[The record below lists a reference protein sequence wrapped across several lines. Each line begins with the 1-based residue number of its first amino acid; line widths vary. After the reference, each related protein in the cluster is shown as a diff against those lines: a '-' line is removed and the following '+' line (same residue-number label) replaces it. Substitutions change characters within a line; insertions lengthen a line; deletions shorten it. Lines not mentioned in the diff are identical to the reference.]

1 MTPESLDRAMMIGV
15 SLNLVFVFVEL
26 GFGFFSGSLA
36 LIADAGHNAS
46 DVVGL
51 LVAWGASFLA
61 RQQPTTKFTFG
72 FGRASIYAAFL
83 NAILL
88 FAACFAIAWE
98 AIHRLSEPPPVAGL
112 TMVVVAA
119 IGVVINTVT
128 AILFMRGSKED
139 ANVRGA
145 FLHMAADA
153 AVSVGV
159 VVAGVAIMTTDLKW
173 IDPVVSVVIM
183 VIITWSTWGLFTESI
198 GLAMDAVP
206 RRIDIDE
213 LSQALIEVPGVV
225 DIQDLHVW
233 GTSTSEIMLTAHL
246 VITDN
251 TWRGRLRKYNAC
263 SAKGFPSLVR
273 RCSSKSCR
281 SRSSVSS
288 VPVAVFE
295 VKSKNFVLCLGST
308 CCSVRIKRC
317 LL

>member
-15 SLNLVFVFVEL
+15 SLNLIFVFVEF

-51 LVAWGASFLA
+51 LIAWGASFLA
-61 RQQPTTKFTFG
+61 RQPSTAKFTFG
-72 FGRASIYAAFL
+72 FGRASIYAAFF

-88 FAACFAIAWE
+88 FAACFAIVWE
-98 AIHRLSEPPPVAGL
+98 AIHRFSEPPPVAGL
-112 TMVVVAA
+112 TMVIVAA

-173 IDPVVSVVIM
+173 IDPLGSVVIM
-183 VIITWSTWGLFTESI
+183 GMITWSTWGLFTESI
-198 GLAMDAVP
+198 GLVMDAVP

-213 LSQALIEVPGVV
+213 LSQALIEVPEVLE
-225 DIQDLHVW
+225 IHDLHVW
-233 GTSTSEIMLTAHL
+233 GTSTSDVMLTAHL

-251 TWRGRLRKYNAC
+251 TWRGSLEKVQRMLSERFSITRTTLQFEELSESQVC
-263 SAKGFPSLVR
+263 LQHPS
-273 RCSSKSCR
+273 
-281 SRSSVSS
+281 
-288 VPVAVFE
+288 
-295 VKSKNFVLCLGST
+295 G
-308 CCSVRIKRC
+308 RI
-317 LL
+317 

>member
-1 MTPESLDRAMMIGV
+1 MTPQSLDRAMMIGV

-26 GFGFFSGSLA
+26 GFGFLSGSLA

-61 RQQPTTKFTFG
+61 RQQPTKKFTFG
-72 FGRASIYAAFL
+72 FGRASIYAAFF

-88 FAACFAIAWE
+88 FAACFAIVWE
-98 AIHRLSEPPPVAGL
+98 AIHRFSEPPPVAGL
-112 TMVVVAA
+112 TMVIVAA

-173 IDPVVSVVIM
+173 IDPVVSVVILVM
-183 VIITWSTWGLFTESI
+183 ITWSTWGLFTESI

-213 LSQALIEVPGVV
+213 LSQALIELPGVLE
-225 DIQDLHVW
+225 IQDLHVW
-233 GTSTSEIMLTAHL
+233 GTSTSEIMLTANL
-246 VITDN
+246 VITDK
-251 TWRGRLRKYNAC
+251 TWRGSLEKVQGMLSERFSITRTTLQFEELSESQVC
-263 SAKGFPSLVR
+263 LQHPS
-273 RCSSKSCR
+273 
-281 SRSSVSS
+281 
-288 VPVAVFE
+288 
-295 VKSKNFVLCLGST
+295 GS
-308 CCSVRIKRC
+308 I
-317 LL
+317 

>member
-26 GFGFFSGSLA
+26 GFGIFSGSLA

-98 AIHRLSEPPPVAGL
+98 AIHRFSEPPPVAGL

-119 IGVVINTVT
+119 IGVVVNTVT

-183 VIITWSTWGLFTESI
+183 AIITWSTWGLFTESI

-213 LSQALIEVPGVV
+213 LSQALIEVPGVLE
-225 DIQDLHVW
+225 IQDLHVW
-233 GTSTSEIMLTAHL
+233 GTSTSEIMLTANL
-246 VITDN
+246 VITDK
-251 TWRGRLRKYNAC
+251 TWRGSLEKVQGMLSERFSITRTTLQFEELSESQVC
-263 SAKGFPSLVR
+263 LQHPS
-273 RCSSKSCR
+273 
-281 SRSSVSS
+281 
-288 VPVAVFE
+288 
-295 VKSKNFVLCLGST
+295 GS
-308 CCSVRIKRC
+308 I
-317 LL
+317 

>member
-1 MTPESLDRAMMIGV
+1 MTPQSLDRAMMIGV

-61 RQQPTTKFTFG
+61 RQQPTKKFTFG
-72 FGRASIYAAFL
+72 FGRASIYAAFF

-88 FAACFAIAWE
+88 FAACFAIVWE
-98 AIHRLSEPPPVAGL
+98 AIHRFSEPPPVAGL
-112 TMVVVAA
+112 TMVIVAA

-213 LSQALIEVPGVV
+213 LSQALIELPGVLE
-225 DIQDLHVW
+225 IQDLHVW
-233 GTSTSEIMLTAHL
+233 GTSTSEIMLTANL
-246 VITDN
+246 VITDK
-251 TWRGRLRKYNAC
+251 TWRG
-263 SAKGFPSLVR
+263 SLEKVQGMLSER
-273 RCSSKSCR
+273 FSITRTTLQ
-281 SRSSVSS
+281 
-288 VPVAVFE
+288 FE
-295 VKSKNFVLCLGST
+295 ELSES
-308 CCSVRIKRC
+308 
-317 LL
+317 